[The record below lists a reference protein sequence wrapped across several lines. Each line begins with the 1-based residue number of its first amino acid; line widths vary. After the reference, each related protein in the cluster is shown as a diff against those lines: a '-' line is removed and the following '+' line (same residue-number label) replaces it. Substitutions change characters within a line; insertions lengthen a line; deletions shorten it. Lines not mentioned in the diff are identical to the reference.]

1 MTVQLESRPAEE
13 LGKDNAKEATS
24 FEQQPLK
31 PGMLGL
37 WSMRHL
43 ISVMVKRDM
52 LGRYK
57 GSVVGFFWTIINPIG
72 HLLLY
77 TFVFS
82 IVLKVSFNG
91 NASTSNFAAY
101 LMTGILPWTCL
112 SDSITRAVT
121 SITEQ
126 PNLVKRVVFPLEVL
140 PLAVSISSM
149 VSLILGL
156 SILILIFACGTGTLH
171 WTLCFVPVLM
181 ASQFLFITG
190 LSWLLASL
198 GVYMHDLKHMLT
210 LGLSIWM
217 YLTPIVYP
225 SSAFPKELQFLAW
238 INPCAGVI
246 EDYRRVILQGV
257 QPHWDMFA
265 VYTAL
270 GAFTWCLGYYFFNKT
285 KRSFADVV

>member
-1 MTVQLESRPAEE
+1 MTVELASRPSDEAVA
-13 LGKDNAKEATS
+13 DKEQQY
-24 FEQQPLK
+24 EQQPLR

-43 ISVMVKRDM
+43 IAVMVKRDM

-57 GSVVGFFWTIINPIG
+57 GSVMGFFWTIINPIG

-91 NASTSNFAAY
+91 NASTGNFAAY
-101 LMTGILPWTCL
+101 LMTGMLPFTCL
-112 SDSITRAVT
+112 ADSITRAT
-121 SITEQ
+121 TCITEQ

-140 PLAVSISSM
+140 PLAVSISSAF
-149 VSLILGL
+149 SLVLGFA
-156 SILILIFACGTGTLH
+156 ILIAVTAVTAGHLP
-171 WTLCFVPVLM
+171 WTFVFVPVIM

-190 LSWLLASL
+190 TCWLLSSL
-198 GVYMHDLKHMLT
+198 GVYMQDLRHMLT
-210 LGLSIWM
+210 LGLSVWM

-225 SSAFPKELQFLAW
+225 ASAMPKELQFLNW
-238 INPCAGVI
+238 INPFSGLI
-246 EDYRRVILQGV
+246 EDYRRVILQGKI
-257 QPHWDMFA
+257 PDWHMFVA
-265 VYTAL
+265 YTTIGL
-270 GAFTWCLGYYFFNKT
+270 LTWCLGYYFFCKT

>member
-1 MTVQLESRPAEE
+1 MTVQLESRTAELPAADTTNYERQ
-13 LGKDNAKEATS
+13 A
-24 FEQQPLK
+24 LK
-31 PGMLGL
+31 PGMFGL

-43 ISVMVKRDM
+43 IGVMVKRDM

-57 GSVVGFFWTIINPIG
+57 GSSVGFLWSVINPLG

-101 LMTGILPWTCL
+101 LMTGLLPFTCL
-112 SDSITRAVT
+112 SDSITRSVT
-121 SITEQ
+121 CITDQ
-126 PNLVKRVVFPLEVL
+126 PNLVKRVVFPLEIL
-140 PLAVSISSM
+140 PLAVSLSSM
-149 VSLILGL
+149 VSLLAGL
-156 SILILIFACGTGTLH
+156 SLLVIISVIATGHLS
-171 WTLCFVPVLM
+171 WTLCFIPVLL
-181 ASQFLFITG
+181 ASQFLFVTG

-198 GVYMHDLKHMLT
+198 GVYVHDLRHMLT

-217 YLTPIVYP
+217 YTTPIVYP
-225 SSAFPKELQFLAW
+225 SSALPPQLQFLNW
-238 INPCAGVI
+238 VNPCSGLI

-257 QPHWDMFA
+257 HPHWHLFA
-265 VYTAL
+265 VYTAI
-270 GAFTWCLGYYFFNKT
+270 GAVTWCVGYYFFCKT

>member
-1 MTVQLESRPAEE
+1 MTVQLESRPADT
-13 LGKDNAKEATS
+13 LDNGTTHQT
-24 FEQQPLK
+24 FEHQALK

-43 ISVMVKRDM
+43 IGVMVKRDM

-82 IVLKVSFNG
+82 IILKVSFNG
-91 NASTSNFAAY
+91 NSSTGNFAAY

-121 SITEQ
+121 CITDQ

-140 PLAVSISSM
+140 PLAVSMSSM

-198 GVYMHDLKHMLT
+198 GVYMQDLKHMLT

-225 SSAFPKELQFLAW
+225 STAFPKELQFLAW

-257 QPHWDMFA
+257 HPHWHMFA
-265 VYTAL
+265 CYTAI
-270 GAFTWCLGYYFFNKT
+270 GAITWILGYYFFKKT

>member
-1 MTVQLESRPAEE
+1 MTVKLESRPR
-13 LGKDNAKEATS
+13 EALRLPESTPT
-24 FEQQPLK
+24 FEQKPFK

-57 GSVVGFFWTIINPIG
+57 GSVVGLFWTIINPIG

-101 LMTGILPWTCL
+101 LMTGILPWTFL
-112 SDSITRAVT
+112 SDSLGRAVA

-140 PLAVSISSM
+140 PLAVSISSLA
-149 VSLILGL
+149 SLTLGL
-156 SILILIFACGTGTLH
+156 SILILIICLTSHTLP

-190 LSWLLASL
+190 LCWLSASL
-198 GVYMHDLKHMLT
+198 GVYLPDLKHMLT

-225 SSAFPKELQFLAW
+225 STAFPKNLQFLTW

-257 QPHWDMFA
+257 MPHWQMFA
-265 VYTAL
+265 VYTAI
-270 GAFTWCLGYYFFNKT
+270 GALTWVAGYYFFRKT

>member
-1 MTVQLESRPAEE
+1 
-13 LGKDNAKEATS
+13 
-24 FEQQPLK
+24 
-31 PGMLGL
+31 MLGL
-37 WSMRHL
+37 YTLRHL
-43 ISVMVKRDM
+43 IGVMVKRDM

-91 NASTSNFAAY
+91 NASTGNFAAY

-121 SITEQ
+121 CITEQ

-140 PLAVSISSM
+140 PMAVSISSM
-149 VSLILGL
+149 VSLALGL
-156 SILILIFACGTGTLH
+156 SILIIISCFAAQSIS
-171 WTLCFVPVLM
+171 WTLCFVPILM
-181 ASQFLFITG
+181 ASQFLFICG

-198 GVYMHDLKHMLT
+198 GVYVQDLRHMLT

-225 SSAFPKELQFLAW
+225 ASAFPKELQFLNW
-238 INPCAGVI
+238 INPCSGVI
-246 EDYRRVILQGV
+246 EDYRRVILQHQ
-257 QPHWDMFA
+257 QPDWIMF
-265 VYTAL
+265 VSYTLL
-270 GAFTWCLGYYFFNKT
+270 GAITWCVGYYFFNKT

>member
-1 MTVQLESRPAEE
+1 MTVQLGSRPAEAPVA
-13 LGKDNAKEATS
+13 DNTS
-24 FEQQPLK
+24 YEPQVLK

-37 WSMRHL
+37 YSLRHL
-43 ISVMVKRDM
+43 IAVMVKRDM

-91 NASTSNFAAY
+91 NSSTGNFAAY

-121 SITEQ
+121 CITEQ

-140 PLAVSISSM
+140 PMAVSISSM
-149 VSLILGL
+149 VSLALGL
-156 SILILIFACGTGTLH
+156 SILILISCFAAQSIS

-181 ASQFLFITG
+181 ASQFLFICG

-198 GVYMHDLKHMLT
+198 GVYIQDLRHMLT

-225 SSAFPKELQFLAW
+225 ASAFPKELQFLNW
-238 INPCAGVI
+238 INPCSGVI
-246 EDYRRVILQGV
+246 EDYRRVILQHQ
-257 QPHWDMFA
+257 QPDWIMF
-265 VYTAL
+265 VSYTTL
-270 GAFTWCLGYYFFNKT
+270 GAVTWCLGYYFFNKT